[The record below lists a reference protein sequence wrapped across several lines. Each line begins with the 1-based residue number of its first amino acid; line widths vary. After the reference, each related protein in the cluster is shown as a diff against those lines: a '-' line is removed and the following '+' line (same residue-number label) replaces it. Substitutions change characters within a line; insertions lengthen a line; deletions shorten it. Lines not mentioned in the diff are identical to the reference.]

1 MVDIFLIKLE
11 PDYKS
16 YKIAPPFGILY
27 LASALEKEGFRV
39 KLYHEKGT
47 PKNIRFIVEDILN
60 SHPLFVGFSTLTGPS
75 LTPTLDASR
84 VLKRKL
90 NIPVVW
96 GGLHPTM
103 LPEQTLNND
112 CIDLVVLGEGE
123 ETIVELAK
131 VSAEKGL
138 EPDALKNIKAIA
150 YRENGEIQTNPL
162 RPFITNLDDYFP
174 AWHHLNLEDYF
185 YKGKYFYSE
194 FGSKLPG
201 DKIAAIITSRG
212 CPWRCGYCYNQF
224 VNKRSFRAHSAQ
236 RVISDIEWL
245 KKSFNISALA
255 IEDDNFFT
263 NKKRAL
269 EIIRNIGIPWESSI
283 RANYVSQ
290 WGEDFI
296 RELKENNCVELRIG
310 AESGSQRI
318 LDIMHKDIIV
328 EDIYKA
334 VELCKKHNIRILFNF
349 MIGIPG
355 ESWPEMLKTFQVM
368 DELEK
373 KGNDIVVS
381 GPSVYYPWPGTPLL
395 DLAVEKGFN
404 LPKRTE
410 EWAVNWGPKQPTAP
424 YVDKKVKFIGFY
436 RISVF
441 RKDLDSLKFP
451 LFARLLRFVA
461 KKRWE
466 KRFFR
471 FPIDYYIPR
480 FFLNLI
486 KALGLKKIAQAI
498 YD

>member
-1 MVDIFLIKLE
+1 
-11 PDYKS
+11 
-16 YKIAPPFGILY
+16 
-27 LASALEKEGFRV
+27 
-39 KLYHEKGT
+39 
-47 PKNIRFIVEDILN
+47 
-60 SHPLFVGFSTLTGPS
+60 
-75 LTPTLDASR
+75 
-84 VLKRKL
+84 
-90 NIPVVW
+90 
-96 GGLHPTM
+96 
-103 LPEQTLNND
+103 
-112 CIDLVVLGEGE
+112 
-123 ETIVELAK
+123 
-131 VSAEKGL
+131 
-138 EPDALKNIKAIA
+138 
-150 YRENGEIQTNPL
+150 
-162 RPFITNLDDYFP
+162 
-174 AWHHLNLEDYF
+174 
-185 YKGKYFYSE
+185 
-194 FGSKLPG
+194 
-201 DKIAAIITSRG
+201 
-212 CPWRCGYCYNQF
+212 
-224 VNKRSFRAHSAQ
+224 
-236 RVISDIEWL
+236 L
-245 KKSFNISALA
+245 KKEFNISAIA

-318 LDIMHKDIIV
+318 LDILHKDITV
-328 EDIYKA
+328 EDVYKA
-334 VELCKKHNIRILFNF
+334 VELGKKYNIRILLNF

-368 DELEK
+368 DEMEK
-373 KGNDIVVS
+373 MGNDIIVS

-395 DLAVEKGFN
+395 KPAVEKGFK
-404 LPKRTE
+404 LPKKME
-410 EWAVNWGPKQPTAP
+410 DWAVNWGPKQPTVP

-451 LFARLLRFVA
+451 FFAKLLRFIA

-466 KRFFR
+466 KRYFR

-486 KALGLKKIAQAI
+486 KALGLRKIAQSI